1 MPAYQG
7 ACHCGA
13 VTFRLVSD
21 IIELTTCDCSLCR
34 QKNALMTKVHERAL
48 AVLSGKDLL
57 SVYEWW
63 ASTFFTQA
71 RRTGSFWREANG
83 PGRARSSHS
92 PVRWHERTNKNAA
105 SVSRSGVLDS
115 NIERGEFL
123 VLGRPGSDLLSQGL
137 SHSTIGAEEFNGRVR
152 DGIGLRLF
160 AKTTRPAKD
169 KKTKQAI
176 FVWRL
181 APLIHAGLGLA
192 TLWTLKMRAIK
203 PIERLVPVSCMH
215 CCTSTSGLSTWWS
228 STVLKGML
236 VLRWV
241 SRLDAFS
248 GYPVRT

>member
-1 MPAYQG
+1 MAREL
-7 ACHCGA
+7 ACNRAQLNESAAHRCA
-13 VTFRLVSD
+13 ASSVARP
-21 IIELTTCDCSLCR
+21 LCML
-34 QKNALMTKVHERAL
+34 NAQRDGKMRGTRHSRAQ
-48 AVLSGKDLL
+48 
-57 SVYEWW
+57 
-63 ASTFFTQA
+63 T
-71 RRTGSFWREANG
+71 
-83 PGRARSSHS
+83 
-92 PVRWHERTNKNAA
+92 KNAA
-105 SVSRSGVLDS
+105 SVSRSGVS
-115 NIERGEFL
+115 YSYIERGRFL

-181 APLIHAGLGLA
+181 APLIHSGLGLS

-203 PIERLVPVSCMH
+203 PIERLVPVSYMH
-215 CCTSTSGLSTWWS
+215 CCTSTPGLSTWWS